1 MNSNYFLA
9 DHTIPRLGIA
19 RYCQRTAHQLQARMI
34 SISWW
39 VAALVYMSI
48 YWPITVMIAAAIVIT
63 AFLGTKSAGWRAFWS
78 GLTIL
83 IVAPVIWF
91 YSLA

>member
-1 MNSNYFLA
+1 
-9 DHTIPRLGIA
+9 
-19 RYCQRTAHQLQARMI
+19 MI

-48 YWPITVMIAAAIVIT
+48 YWPITVMIAAAIVMT
-63 AFLGTKSAGWRAFWS
+63 AFLGTKNVGWRVGWSVLAF
-78 GLTIL
+78 L

-91 YSLA
+91 YTLA

>member
-9 DHTIPRLGIA
+9 DHTIPRLGTA
-19 RYCQRTAHQLQARMI
+19 RYCRRPAYQLQARMI

-39 VAALVYMSI
+39 VAVLVYMSI
-48 YWPITVMIAAAIVIT
+48 YWPITAMIAAAMVMT
-63 AFLGTKSAGWRAFWS
+63 ALLGTNSVGWRAFWS
-78 GLTIL
+78 VLAFL

-91 YSLA
+91 YTLA